1 MNKNV
6 GAIDGVIRI
15 LIFMIGMIYA
25 ILTGAWYW
33 MVPGTILL
41 VTALAQWCPLY
52 EVIGMRT
59 LKDEPNHQ
67 Q

>member
-1 MNKNV
+1 MKKNV

-41 VTALAQWCPLY
+41 VTALVQWCPIY
-52 EVIGMRT
+52 EVLGTGT
-59 LKDEPNHQ
+59 LKDEPNRN
-67 Q
+67 